1 MNSKLEISKISCT
14 TFSYRDDIIIGL
26 LLSNHKFLFSG
37 ATWKRPSNVLLLKK
51 NQLNQLR
58 QIVAIFAAAPRNRRL
73 PLTPQRT
80 PRTVALKNA
89 LIHCFWR
96 LAKGPTLAFLQLLLL
111 LLFAKMSGRPA
122 GEKSR
127 KRNGKSKKKRDNRS
141 LGRHH
146 FHVNS
151 NAFNVEIGGWLI
163 VNGLNEAILCA
174 NIAEKVEPILNR
186 IEYCRVGGLENSN
199 FSKKCDK
206 KELWYQWSKR
216 DRRQRERERER
227 ESPFTYGDY
236 WYEATRMWVKRPIL
250 WKVKTLLHW
259 KRVGPTSPA
268 KGESSEVIA
277 RCGLTKASSSRR
289 NAPSSTRQQ
298 PKKLRNLKNIAQV
311 FSSGFL
317 FFDQFRTGHGS

>member
-1 MNSKLEISKISCT
+1 MDWMRLFFVPILRRKSSQ
-14 TFSYRDDIIIGL
+14 YWIG
-26 LLSNHKFLFSG
+26 SSTVVSG
-37 ATWKRPSNVLLLKK
+37 GWRI
-51 NQLNQLR
+51 R
-58 QIVAIFAAAPRNRRL
+58 IFR
-73 PLTPQRT
+73 
-80 PRTVALKNA
+80 KNA
-89 LIHCFWR
+89 TKKSCDI
-96 LAKGPTLAFLQLLLL
+96 
-111 LLFAKMSGRPA
+111 SGVRET
-122 GEKSR
+122 GDREK
-127 KRNGKSKKKRDNRS
+127 
-141 LGRHH
+141 
-146 FHVNS
+146 
-151 NAFNVEIGGWLI
+151 
-163 VNGLNEAILCA
+163 
-174 NIAEKVEPILNR
+174 
-186 IEYCRVGGLENSN
+186 
-199 FSKKCDK
+199 
-206 KELWYQWSKR
+206 
-216 DRRQRERERER
+216 ERER